1 MVSRLPRESLRVAND
16 IYLNW
21 RKTLVLWG
29 SAHKHCYWLLRSMD
43 NNVAGILY
51 VIATPIGNL
60 EDISQRAVR
69 LLNQVDLIAA
79 EDTRHTG
86 NLLRHLGIRKPL
98 LSLHEHNEEQQLGRL
113 LGMLTEGRN
122 VALVSDAGT
131 PLVSDP
137 GYRLVHAAHAAGVA
151 VSPIPGPSSL
161 IAALS
166 AAGLPT
172 DRFSFEGF
180 LPAKEAARLK
190 ALVALADE
198 PRTLVFF
205 ESPRRVLDAVA
216 DMVTAFGADRE
227 AAIARELT
235 KAFETIRVGPLG
247 ELQAWLAADPDQQR
261 GEFVLMVAGQRAIE
275 ESADEAERVLKV
287 LLAELPVRQAAGL
300 AAELTGLP
308 RNRLYELALSLRKG
322 RS

>member
-1 MVSRLPRESLRVAND
+1 MSSSHV
-16 IYLNW
+16 
-21 RKTLVLWG
+21 T
-29 SAHKHCYWLLRSMD
+29 
-43 NNVAGILY
+43 GILY

-151 VSPIPGPSSL
+151 VSPIPGASNES
-161 IAALS
+161 
-166 AAGLPT
+166 G
-172 DRFSFEGF
+172 
-180 LPAKEAARLK
+180 
-190 ALVALADE
+190 ALA
-198 PRTLVFF
+198 V
-205 ESPRRVLDAVA
+205 
-216 DMVTAFGADRE
+216 
-227 AAIARELT
+227 
-235 KAFETIRVGPLG
+235 
-247 ELQAWLAADPDQQR
+247 
-261 GEFVLMVAGQRAIE
+261 
-275 ESADEAERVLKV
+275 
-287 LLAELPVRQAAGL
+287 
-300 AAELTGLP
+300 
-308 RNRLYELALSLRKG
+308 
-322 RS
+322 